1 VTSRARHGR
10 HLLTACDPRG
20 AGPRE
25 RGRQAAPSERNLHTE
40 AGQYIG
46 LLPAIRQRK
55 RLVTAESGSGSLR
68 PSTPPAPPRRCG
80 SAAGEQQD
88 EHIRPFASEDVR
100 RRPGMGAGE

>member
-1 VTSRARHGR
+1 M
-10 HLLTACDPRG
+10 
-20 AGPRE
+20 
-25 RGRQAAPSERNLHTE
+25 LHTE

-55 RLVTAESGSGSLR
+55 PLATAESGSGSLR

-100 RRPGMGAGE
+100 RRPGWVLVNERISRWWENL